1 MLNEEMRNTIEM
13 PRERSEPQLFDADST
28 DRLRAAIGKLSR
40 RLRPTVAASG
50 LTPSQVSVLFTIV
63 RRGPLGLSELAEIEA
78 MNPTM
83 VSRIV
88 VQLCELGLIK
98 RESQAEDRRAATV
111 TATASGRRVRERVH
125 RERSRA
131 LGERVQELAARE
143 RAALLA
149 ALPALEHLVELV
161 GERPR

>member
-1 MLNEEMRNTIEM
+1 
-13 PRERSEPQLFDADST
+13 
-28 DRLRAAIGKLSR
+28 
-40 RLRPTVAASG
+40 
-50 LTPSQVSVLFTIV
+50 VLFTIV
-63 RRGPLGLSELAEIEA
+63 RRGPLGLSELAALEA

-88 VQLCELGLIK
+88 VQLGELGLIK
-98 RESQAEDRRAATV
+98 RESQAADRRAATV
-111 TATASGRRVRERVH
+111 TATATGRRVREHVH

-131 LGERVQELAARE
+131 LGEHVQELSDGERE
-143 RAALLA
+143 ALLA

>member
-1 MLNEEMRNTIEM
+1 MLNDEMTNTIATPLEGS
-13 PRERSEPQLFDADST
+13 ERAPFDADST

-50 LTPSQVSVLFTIV
+50 LTPSQVSVLFTV
-63 RRGPLGLSELAEIEA
+63 ARRGPLGLSDLAEIEA

-88 VQLCELGLIK
+88 VQLGELGLIK
-98 RESQAEDRRAATV
+98 RESRAEDRRAATV
-111 TATASGRRVRERVH
+111 TATAAGRRVRERVH

-131 LGERVQELAARE
+131 LGEHMLELAEGE
-143 RAALLA
+143 RRALLA

-161 GERPR
+161 GERAR